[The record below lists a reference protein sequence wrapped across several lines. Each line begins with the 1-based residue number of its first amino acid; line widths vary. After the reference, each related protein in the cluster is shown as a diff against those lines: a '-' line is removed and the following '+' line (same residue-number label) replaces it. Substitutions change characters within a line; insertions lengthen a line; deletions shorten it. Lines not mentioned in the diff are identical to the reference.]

1 MSPAIIERV
10 LAFARDPKRPRAD
23 DTTLAHL
30 LIEVL
35 GEVGIS
41 GRIPDESLAVLYGIA
56 AELFD
61 RVRNNL
67 PAPTRCD
74 ADGRPVWS
82 EQQIADTLG
91 VPVEQVRARVEALEA
106 EGVALRAGSET
117 HVLN

>member
-1 MSPAIIERV
+1 MNHAIIERV

-23 DTTLAHL
+23 DTTLASL

-35 GEVGIS
+35 GEVGTGRRIS
-41 GRIPDESLAVLYGIA
+41 DESLAVLYGIA

-67 PAPTRCD
+67 PTPTRCD

-82 EQQIADTLG
+82 EQQVADTLG
-91 VPVEQVRARVEALEA
+91 VPVESVRARIEALEA
-106 EGVALRAGSET
+106 EGAAPRAASET